1 MARQARLDAPG
12 TLHHVMIRGI
22 ERSPIFKDDQDRQ
35 DFVSR
40 MGMLA
45 LGTGTKVVA
54 WALMSNHVHLLF
66 FSGPSG
72 ISKFMRRLLT
82 GYALRYNRRH
92 RRNGH
97 LFQNRYKSIICE
109 EERYLL
115 ELVRYIHLNPLR
127 AAIVKSMGE
136 LDHYPWSGHMVLV
149 GEGKND
155 WQEREYVLHQFHE
168 RERRAIRAYRK
179 FMEEGKGQGR
189 RPELV
194 GGGLIRSL
202 GGWSQVLPLGGSGKK
217 MKHDCRILG
226 SGDFV
231 AEIIKEAEEKV
242 RRYLRVGDM
251 KSCID
256 NAIKEICRE
265 EGVREQELRLGV
277 RTRKFSRVRAK
288 ISYHLSHEF
297 GISRA
302 EIARQLGVCTSAIAK
317 AIDNMEGDENK
328 C

>member
-35 DFVSR
+35 DFISR
-40 MGMLA
+40 MGLLA
-45 LGTGTKVVA
+45 QETGTRILA
-54 WALMSNHVHLLF
+54 WALMRNHVHLLF
-66 FSGPSG
+66 FSGPTG
-72 ISKFMRRLLT
+72 ISQFMRRLLT

-109 EERYLL
+109 EGTYLL

-127 AAIVKSMGE
+127 AAVVKSMGE
-136 LDHYPWSGHMVLV
+136 LDHYLWSGHRVLV
-149 GEGKND
+149 GKEKND

-168 RERRAIRAYRK
+168 KGGKAIRAYRK
-179 FMEEGKGQGR
+179 FMEEGKSQGR

-202 GGWSQVLPLGGSGKK
+202 GGWSQVLSLRGSGEK
-217 MKHDCRILG
+217 MEYDSRMLG

-231 AEIIKEAEEKV
+231 AEITREAEKKV
-242 RRYLRVGDM
+242 RRYLRAGEINNSID
-251 KSCID
+251 KS
-256 NAIKEICRE
+256 IKEICLK
-265 EGVREQELRLGV
+265 EGVGEQELRMGV
-277 RTRKFSRVRAK
+277 RTRKYSGVRAK
-288 ISYHLSHEF
+288 IAYHLSHEL

-302 EIARQLGVCTSAIAK
+302 EIARQMGVCTSAIAK
-317 AIDNMEGDENK
+317 AIQNIEGAENK

>member
-1 MARQARLDAPG
+1 
-12 TLHHVMIRGI
+12 
-22 ERSPIFKDDQDRQ
+22 
-35 DFVSR
+35 
-40 MGMLA
+40 MLA
-45 LGTGTKVVA
+45 QETGTKIVA

-115 ELVRYIHLNPLR
+115 KLVRYIHLNPLR
-127 AAIVKSMGE
+127 AAMVKSIGQ
-136 LDHYPWSGHMVLV
+136 LDHYTWSGHMVLV
-149 GEGKND
+149 GKGKND

-168 RERRAIRAYRK
+168 RGGKAVRAYRE
-179 FMEEGKGQGR
+179 FMEEGKDQGR

-202 GGWSQVLPLGGSGKK
+202 GGWSQVLPLGGSREK
-217 MKHDCRILG
+217 MEHDCRILG

-231 AEIIKEAEEKV
+231 AEILREAEKTV
-242 RRYLRVGDM
+242 RRYLRPGEINHT
-251 KSCID
+251 ID
-256 NAIKEICRE
+256 KTIKEICIK
-265 EGVREQELRLGV
+265 EGIGEQELRLGV
-277 RTRKFSRVRAK
+277 RTRKYSRLRAK
-288 ISYHLSHEF
+288 IAYYLSHEF
-297 GISRA
+297 GVSRA

>member
-1 MARQARLDAPG
+1 
-12 TLHHVMIRGI
+12 
-22 ERSPIFKDDQDRQ
+22 
-35 DFVSR
+35 

-45 LGTGTKVVA
+45 QETGTKIVA
-54 WALMSNHVHLLF
+54 WALMRNHVHLLF
-66 FSGPSG
+66 FSGPGG

-92 RRNGH
+92 GRNGH

-109 EERYLL
+109 EEGYLL
-115 ELVRYIHLNPLR
+115 ELVRYIHLNPIR
-127 AAIVKSMGE
+127 AAVVKSMGE
-136 LDHYPWSGHMVLV
+136 LDHYPWSGHRILV
-149 GEGKND
+149 GKGKND

-168 RERRAIRAYRK
+168 REGKAVRAYRR
-179 FMEEGKGQGR
+179 FIEEGKGQGR

-194 GGGLIRSL
+194 GGGLIWSL
-202 GGWSQVLPLGGSGKK
+202 GGWSQVLPLGRAREK
-217 MKHDCRILG
+217 MEHDCRILG

-231 AEIIKEAEEKV
+231 AEIIREAEKKV
-242 RRYLRVGDM
+242 RRYLRFSEM

-256 NAIKEICRE
+256 NAIKGICRE
-265 EGVREQELRLGV
+265 EGVVEQELRLGV

-288 ISYHLSHEF
+288 IAYHLSHEF
-297 GISRA
+297 GVSRA

-317 AIDNMEGDENK
+317 AIQNLEGAGNK

>member
-22 ERSPIFKDDQDRQ
+22 ERSPIFKDDQDRG
-35 DFVSR
+35 DFISR
-40 MGMLA
+40 MGLLA
-45 LGTGTKVVA
+45 QETGTRILA
-54 WALMSNHVHLLF
+54 WVLMRNHVHLLF
-66 FSGPSG
+66 FSGPTG
-72 ISKFMRRLLT
+72 ISQFMRRLLT

-109 EERYLL
+109 EGTYFL

-127 AAIVKSMGE
+127 AAVVKSMGG
-136 LDHYPWSGHMVLV
+136 LDHYPWSGHMILM
-149 GEGKND
+149 GKTKNE
-155 WQEREYVLHQFHE
+155 WQVREYVLHQFHE
-168 RERRAIRAYRK
+168 KEGKAIRAYRK

-202 GGWSQVLPLGGSGKK
+202 GGWSQVLSLRGSGEK
-217 MKHDCRILG
+217 MEYDSRILG

-231 AEIIKEAEEKV
+231 AEIIREAEKKV
-242 RRYLRVGDM
+242 RRYLRAGEIN
-251 KSCID
+251 KSID
-256 NAIKEICRE
+256 KSIKEICLK
-265 EGVREQELRLGV
+265 EGVGEQELRMGV
-277 RTRKFSRVRAK
+277 RTRKYSGVRAK
-288 ISYHLSHEF
+288 IAYYLSHEF

-302 EIARQLGVCTSAIAK
+302 EIARQMGVCTSAIAK
-317 AIDNMEGDENK
+317 AIQNLEGAENK